1 MNLIERS
8 FPEGATLPLVDTTM
22 GIGSGSLARLV
33 RVFVSRVAVALSA
46 ASSASS
52 TPSYQNTVR
61 VLRQPTKARVMRS
74 MLEDAGLKEHSVSF
88 DAFTVQ
94 KDRTFVTRSFYSLLG
109 EGWRIASLLVLA
121 TDNQVMLNQ
130 QRSYGDI
137 EISAVVSTDCSCL
150 LPETHFFLSLT
161 YPMESTDK
169 ALPYNYLGVQA
180 LPPRKKGRD
189 RRRLN
194 KALNRKEEEDDT
206 NAVVVEEPITV
217 IDDPFSPAVEEWE

>member
-1 MNLIERS
+1 MLNRVERS

-22 GIGSGSLARLV
+22 GIRSGSLARLV
-33 RVFVSRVAVALSA
+33 RVFVSCVAVALSA

-61 VLRQPTKARVMRS
+61 VLRQPTKASVMRS

-88 DAFTVQ
+88 EAFTVQ

-109 EGWRIASLLVLA
+109 RGWRIASPLVLA

-137 EISAVVSTDCSCL
+137 EISAVVSTDCCCL
-150 LPETHFFLSLT
+150 LPETHFFLFPFVNTS
-161 YPMESTDK
+161 YGK
-169 ALPYNYLGVQA
+169 
-180 LPPRKKGRD
+180 
-189 RRRLN
+189 RR
-194 KALNRKEEEDDT
+194 
-206 NAVVVEEPITV
+206 
-217 IDDPFSPAVEEWE
+217 